1 MSSDTLDPSEQKDFL
16 YTAIRAARA
25 AAQLHQ
31 SGVGQDL
38 EITTKSNETD
48 LVTRIDKESEA
59 RIREILLTHYPDH
72 VVLGE
77 EEGQHGTRQNDQGP
91 YRWVV
96 DPLDGTLN
104 YAHGLPFYCVSI
116 GLEVRGVLEIG
127 VVLDSVR
134 NELFT
139 ATRGGG
145 ALLNGAPIKVTQ
157 ETELRRSML
166 ATGFAYDPESTVNNV
181 EIMGRVLGRCRK
193 VRCFGAA
200 ALDLAYV
207 ACGRLDGLWALK
219 LKPWDVAA
227 GVLLVTEAGGRVTG
241 GTGEPYRLGEV
252 VVSSN
257 GAIHEALLGALELPA
272 ALS

>member
-1 MSSDTLDPSEQKDFL
+1 MSQALDPLNPTEQRDFL

-38 EITTKSNETD
+38 GIATKSNETD

-59 RIREILLTHYPDH
+59 RIRELLLTAYPEH

-77 EEGQHGTRQNDQGP
+77 EEGQRGDAP
-91 YRWVV
+91 YRWIV

-104 YAHGLPFYCVSI
+104 YAHGFPFYCVSI
-116 GLEVRGVLEIG
+116 GLEVKGRLEVG

-145 ALLNGAPIKVTQ
+145 ALLNGAPIAATQ
-157 ETELRRSML
+157 EDTLRRSML

-181 EIMGRVLGRCRK
+181 EIMGRMLGRCRK

-219 LKPWDVAA
+219 LNPWDVAA

-252 VVSSN
+252 LVSSN
-257 GAIHEALLGALELPA
+257 GAIHEAMLEALELPVK
-272 ALS
+272 LV